1 MPSAQVIDFG
11 SDPFADSIGKFA
23 QGFSNAYYEKQ
34 NQEKNEKIFDRIK
47 KKYGPNAKPDQM
59 LRDIIEAEGFDES
72 YKRDLIKDIKDYA
85 ALSTKKELTPYQEEM
100 LNIRKEELDLK
111 KRKGEQDDGMTPYQK
126 RNLELQEVRLE
137 NDRKRIEN
145 AARNQDEKFPKLVAD
160 YTNSVLKDSDNKL
173 PPSDK
178 AILNQ
183 RIQSNITD
191 DGMTM
196 DEAFNEAL
204 DYIDMKNQIVDSA
217 QLEERPTRFFGEAT
231 QQELEQAMGKAYEG
245 LKQLYEAGIES
256 QRDLRAIA
264 RRAGWQPE
272 EITAMLQRIMQRK
285 GKRVRS

>member
-59 LRDIIEAEGFDES
+59 LRDIIEAEGFDAS
-72 YKRDLIKDIKDYA
+72 YKKDLIKDLKDYA
-85 ALSTKKELTPYQEEM
+85 SLASKSK
-100 LNIRKEELDLK
+100 
-111 KRKGEQDDGMTPYQK
+111 MTAYQK

-145 AARNQDEKFPKLVAD
+145 AARNQDKKFPKLVAD
-160 YTNSVLKDSDNKL
+160 YTNSILKDSDNKL

-204 DYIDMKNQIVDSA
+204 DYIDMKNQIVDLA
-217 QLEERPTRFFGEAT
+217 QLEERPKARFLRKAKQTKIKSSME
-231 QQELEQAMGKAYEG
+231 KAYQ
-245 LKQLYEAGIES
+245 QLNELY
-256 QRDLRAIA
+256 
-264 RRAGWQPE
+264 
-272 EITAMLQRIMQRK
+272 
-285 GKRVRS
+285 